1 MARIFLINP
10 EMDIATGFG
19 DYQDFMEA
27 MPVIGL
33 AYIASICRREG
44 HEVRCLDNFCER
56 RTHDDIAEEIR
67 RFKPDVIGIGIL
79 TPSARTAM
87 RMSKTLREAH
97 PSAHIVLGNLHAS
110 VFHEELVGEGYADT
124 VLHGEV
130 EHTFLRLVEMV
141 TKGGAEEDVPGLSF
155 VDNGTVRMTKLADPP
170 TDLDDLPRPAWDLFP
185 QDVYTFLP
193 FVTVAKP
200 CLSLLATRG
209 CPFHCKYCALGYQG
223 HKVRRRSPDN
233 IAAEVEWLVR
243 DWGIRHVGFV
253 DPIFPVHKRHGLE
266 TCQAIIERK
275 IPGRWWWTTETRVDV
290 IDEEIC
296 RAMKAARCKRVLF
309 GIESGVDALLK
320 NVDKK
325 CTAAKVREGVTAA
338 KKAGLEITAFFML
351 GLPGETAEMTRETID
366 FALSLDLDIAKFG
379 ITVPYPGTELY
390 ETLLAEGRI
399 KKGEWEQWS
408 TFNPNGDNLPFVPD
422 GMTGPELDR
431 LHKRANW
438 LFFMRPR
445 IIWRHLFVVRSIK
458 LSHMM
463 AGFRLFFRQFVMGQ
477 I

>member
-1 MARIFLINP
+1 MARVFLINP
-10 EMDIATGFG
+10 SMDTAAGFG
-19 DYQDFMEA
+19 EYRALSEA
-27 MPVIGL
+27 MPPTGL
-33 AYIASICRREG
+33 AYVAGAARRAG
-44 HEVRCLDNFCER
+44 HTVGMIDNFVENR
-56 RTHDDIAEEIR
+56 PDDKLAATVQA
-67 RFKPDVIGIGIL
+67 FAPDVVGIPVL
-79 TPSARTAM
+79 TPVAQGIERFCAR
-87 RMSKTLREAH
+87 LRETN
-97 PSAHIVLGNLHAS
+97 PNVKIVMGNHHAS
-110 VFHEELVGEGYADT
+110 VFAEELVDRGVCDVVVHGEGEERFPQVVDA
-124 VLHGEV
+124 
-130 EHTFLRLVEMV
+130 LVGDSGLES
-141 TKGGAEEDVPGLSF
+141 VPG
-155 VDNGTVRMTKLADPP
+155 VTWRPNGHVETTGRPPQIRELDTLA
-170 TDLDDLPRPAWDLFP
+170 RPAWDMLP
-185 QDVYTFLP
+185 WAHYTFLP
-193 FVTVAKP
+193 FVTVARP
-200 CLSLLATRG
+200 CLAVVGSRG
-209 CPFHCKYCALGYQG
+209 CPYRCSYCVEGGAANGLR
-223 HKVRRRSPDN
+223 VRSPEA
-233 IAAEVEWLVR
+233 IADEMEWLVR
-243 DWGIRHVGFV
+243 DMGVRHAGFV
-253 DPIFPVHKRHGLE
+253 DPIFPFNKKHGLAV
-266 TCQAIIERK
+266 CNAIAARE
-275 IPGRWWWTTETRVDV
+275 IPGDWWWTSETRIDV
-290 IDEEIC
+290 IDDEMAH
-296 RAMKAARCKRVLF
+296 AMKASRCKRVLF

-458 LSHMM
+458 LSHMV